1 MTITPPLGMSPAE
14 WQAGVDKFAR
24 AFAKLSP
31 EQTIKVN
38 MADIAASN
46 VASLNRATK
55 RMMEA
60 EAEAKELN
68 VAPTAHKPW
77 ISALYLRKSACG
89 QVVLSLRNWREEFGC
104 SEKEAVKQIAE
115 VVRWLE
121 DHKEEYGLSFHC
133 AIEHLPM
140 AEAMTLAPVLFN
152 ELYAQ
157 TRALSKSNKGTNNG
171 SK

>member
-1 MTITPPLGMSPAE
+1 MTITPPLGMTPAE
-14 WQAGVDKFAR
+14 WQAGVDRFAK

-38 MADIAASN
+38 MADITASN

-55 RMMEA
+55 RMMKA

-77 ISALYLRKSACG
+77 ITALYLRKSACG

-104 SEKEAVKQIAE
+104 SEKEAVAQIAE

-133 AIEHLPM
+133 AVDHLPM
-140 AEAMTLAPVLFN
+140 AESLAIAEVLFY
-152 ELYAQ
+152 ELHKQ
-157 TRALSKSNKGTNNG
+157 TSALKSNNNYNN
-171 SK
+171 